1 MPQEHDPQPIRVL
14 LAEDHEMV
22 REAMRIMLELEPS
35 VEVVGEAANGEEA
48 LSLSQSLNPDLVLM
62 DIRMGGMDGVEAT
75 RRMSAICPE
84 IPVLILTGF
93 AEDRYLLQAV
103 EAGARGFML
112 KDATQDELI
121 DAIIRVAG
129 GESLV
134 SPSLLRRLLEMFA
147 RRDGEGRK
155 LQDDLTPRE
164 MEVLQSLAK
173 GLTNERIANELSI
186 SKKTV
191 KTWQAGSRVQV
202 PGDLACHPRELGPGL
217 TTTLVLG
224 LKSE

>member
-1 MPQEHDPQPIRVL
+1 MPKEQDPQPVRVL

-22 REAMRIMLELEPS
+22 SEAMRIMLELEPS

-75 RRMSAICPE
+75 RRLGAICPE

-112 KDATQDELI
+112 KDATQYELI

-129 GESLV
+129 GESMV

-147 RRDGEGRK
+147 RRNGEGRK
-155 LQDDLTPRE
+155 IQDDLTPRE

-191 KTWQAGSRVQV
+191 KTHLGSIYGKLEVECRSQAILHAIRQDWVQV
-202 PGDLACHPRELGPGL
+202 
-217 TTTLVLG
+217 
-224 LKSE
+224 